1 MTEQKSPLA
10 IAARRLAEA
19 VEQETRVARVGA
31 LDDLVSAAS
40 AKRTA
45 FAAFSELQGD
55 ATTRE
60 TLETSDREAIHD
72 LLIAANENS
81 IVLVAVKST
90 LDDAATRLHALLAS
104 VADPGT
110 YSRLGQAA
118 RHVPAARID
127 AKA

>member
-10 IAARRLAEA
+10 LAARRLAEA
-19 VEQETRVARVGA
+19 VEQETRVARAGA
-31 LDDLVSAAS
+31 LGDLVSAAS
-40 AKRTA
+40 AKRIA
-45 FAAFSELQGD
+45 FDAFSELQGEVSVG
-55 ATTRE
+55 E
-60 TLETSDREAIHD
+60 TLKTSDREAVNA

-81 IVLVAVKST
+81 IILEAVKST
-90 LDDAATRLHALLAS
+90 LDDAATRLHAILAS

-110 YSRLGQAA
+110 YSRLGQSA